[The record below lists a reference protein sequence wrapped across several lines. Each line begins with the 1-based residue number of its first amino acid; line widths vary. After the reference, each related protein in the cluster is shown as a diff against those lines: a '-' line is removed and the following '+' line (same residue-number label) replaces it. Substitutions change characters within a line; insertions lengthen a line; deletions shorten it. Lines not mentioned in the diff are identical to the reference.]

1 MNTPILINDRQAI
14 SVLLVDDSPTFLYLT
29 KELLERQSS
38 LAVVASAFTGEE
50 AFVKARRTRPWVIV
64 IDLDMQIF
72 TNPQAISY
80 LRSRAP
86 AATIIALTLL
96 EDAIPARLLE
106 KFGVDVVI
114 KKSCVHLELVQAIQD
129 QVGWIRL
136 VQQDPYLNTVL
147 AENTLPHYDNQ
158 TFRNMPLM

>member
-1 MNTPILINDRQAI
+1 MNSPIPINDRQAI
-14 SVLLVDDSPTFLYLT
+14 SVLLVDDSPIFLHLT
-29 KELLERQSS
+29 KELLERQRS
-38 LAVVASAFTGEE
+38 LRVVASAFTGEE
-50 AFVKARRTRPWVIV
+50 AFVKARRIKPWVII

-106 KFGVDVVI
+106 KFGVDMVI
-114 KKSCVHLELVQAIQD
+114 KKSCIHLELVKAIQD
-129 QVGWIRL
+129 QIEWIRI
-136 VQQDPYLNTVL
+136 VQQDTYLNAVL
-147 AENTLPHYDNQ
+147 VDNVLPYHNSQ
-158 TFRNMPLM
+158 TFRSTPML